1 MNGLLDW
8 ALGEIGFKVTRMAG
22 GVMRAIR
29 GDDAL
34 GNHLVLWVHLDQP
47 YMADVGFGDGLV
59 EPVPITAGE
68 IRQKFLTFQLED
80 MGDGW
85 WRFHNSPGGGA
96 PSFDFRM
103 VQAAEALLDA
113 KCAWLQSDPLSPF
126 VQNAVVQRH
135 LPSSLAMMRGLSLK
149 IVGQG
154 EGTHEIASAAEYV
167 ATLDRVFGL
176 ALPDAQALWPKIQ
189 ARHREL
195 FG

>member
-1 MNGLLDW
+1 
-8 ALGEIGFKVTRMAG
+8 
-22 GVMRAIR
+22 MRAIR

-34 GNHLVLWVHLDQP
+34 GNHLVLWVHLDRP

-59 EPVPITAGE
+59 EPVPIRAGE

-80 MGDGW
+80 QGDGW

-103 VQAAEALLDA
+103 AQASEALLDDR
-113 KCAWLQSDPLSPF
+113 CAWLQSDALSPF

-135 LPSSLAMMRGLSLK
+135 LPNSLAMMRGRTLK

-154 EGTHEIASAAEYV
+154 EGTHEIASADEYV

-176 ALPDAQALWPKIQ
+176 SLPEAQTLWPKIQ